1 MKGTEMCPKSE
12 GVWLEASQLQTGDAA
27 KAVVVQH
34 LPQSARI
41 YIRAAELE
49 TDIHVKKRVLRKALE
64 HVPNLVRLWKAAV
77 ELEEP
82 EDARI
87 MLSWA
92 VECCPTSAE
101 LWLTLA
107 RLET

>member
-1 MKGTEMCPKSE
+1 MCPKSE
-12 GVWLEASQLQTGDAA
+12 DVWLEAAQLQPGDTA
-27 KAVVVQH
+27 KAVVGQAVQC
-34 LPQSARI
+34 LPQSVRI

-49 TDIHVKKRVLRKALE
+49 TDICAMKRVLRKALE
-64 HVPNLVRLWKAAV
+64 HVPNLVHLWKAAV
-77 ELEEP
+77 QLEEP

-87 MLSWA
+87 MLSRA

-101 LWLTLA
+101 LWLVLR